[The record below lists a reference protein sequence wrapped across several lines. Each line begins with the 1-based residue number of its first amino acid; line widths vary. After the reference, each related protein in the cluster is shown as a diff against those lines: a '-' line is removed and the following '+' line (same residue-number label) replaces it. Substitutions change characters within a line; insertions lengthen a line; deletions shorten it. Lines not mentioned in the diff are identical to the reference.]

1 MYTCAHCRK
10 QACNGDDRAAA
21 PRDCPGRDPAST
33 EVLPRYLEDEQ
44 TRTIARNAALVE
56 SHGYC
61 RSTRVEEIMD
71 FARRCGFQHI
81 GIAFCV
87 GLQREAAV
95 FARVL
100 RANGF
105 TVDSVACKN
114 GSIPK
119 ESLGIADA
127 DKLSPGEF
135 EPMCNPIGQASL
147 LEKAGTQLNVILGL
161 CVGHDTLFLRS
172 SAAPTTVLAAKDRVL
187 GHNPVA
193 ALYLA
198 ESYYR
203 EKLFGA
209 AGDAAAGS
217 RD

>member
-1 MYTCAHCRK
+1 
-10 QACNGDDRAAA
+10 
-21 PRDCPGRDPAST
+21 
-33 EVLPRYLEDEQ
+33 
-44 TRTIARNAALVE
+44 
-56 SHGYC
+56 
-61 RSTRVEEIMD
+61 
-71 FARRCGFQHI
+71 
-81 GIAFCV
+81 
-87 GLQREAAV
+87 
-95 FARVL
+95 
-100 RANGF
+100 
-105 TVDSVACKN
+105 
-114 GSIPK
+114 
-119 ESLGIADA
+119 
-127 DKLSPGEF
+127 
-135 EPMCNPIGQASL
+135 MCNPIGQAAL

>member
-1 MYTCAHCRK
+1 
-10 QACNGDDRAAA
+10 
-21 PRDCPGRDPAST
+21 
-33 EVLPRYLEDEQ
+33 
-44 TRTIARNAALVE
+44 
-56 SHGYC
+56 
-61 RSTRVEEIMD
+61 
-71 FARRCGFQHI
+71 
-81 GIAFCV
+81 AFCV

-187 GHNPVA
+187 GHNPMA